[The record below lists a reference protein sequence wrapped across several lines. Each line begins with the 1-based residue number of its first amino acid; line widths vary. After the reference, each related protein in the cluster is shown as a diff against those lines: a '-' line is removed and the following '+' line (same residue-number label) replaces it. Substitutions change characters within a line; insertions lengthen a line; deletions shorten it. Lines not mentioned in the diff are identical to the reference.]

1 MACRL
6 HVLLGFQSA
15 YGRFGMSRVATYIDT
30 CEAFSTLYHSLR
42 SSQVLVTIWLVVRR
56 RLYPPTL
63 DDLREDIKRSEDVE
77 QTATNLTQLIEQH
90 GSRGWVDA
98 LITDLG
104 PRSLLQLTDA
114 ADSLEIMR
122 K

>member
-1 MACRL
+1 
-6 HVLLGFQSA
+6 VLRYVKGLLFHRQAQGVL
-15 YGRFGMSRVATYIDT
+15 YG
-30 CEAFSTLYHSLR
+30 CHLLR
-42 SSQVLVTIWLVVRR
+42 NSQVLLAIWLVLRR

-63 DDLREDIKRSEDVE
+63 DDLRDDIKRSEDVE

-114 ADSLEIMR
+114 ADSLEIIR

>member
-1 MACRL
+1 MRDFL
-6 HVLLGFQSA
+6 
-15 YGRFGMSRVATYIDT
+15 RVFHI
-30 CEAFSTLYHSLR
+30 LKNN
-42 SSQVLVTIWLVVRR
+42 QVLVTIWLVVCR

-77 QTATNLTQLIEQH
+77 QTAANFTQLIEQH

-98 LITDLG
+98 VIADLG
-104 PRSLLQLTDA
+104 PRALVQLTDA